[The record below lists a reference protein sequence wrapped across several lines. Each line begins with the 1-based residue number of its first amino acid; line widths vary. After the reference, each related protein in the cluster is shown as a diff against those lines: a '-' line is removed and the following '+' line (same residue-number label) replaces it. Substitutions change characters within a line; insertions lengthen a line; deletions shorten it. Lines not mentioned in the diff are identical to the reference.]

1 MPSSSDTPQTTPSAP
16 KPLLRL
22 IPLEDT
28 VVFPNM
34 GITLTEEVGDDER
47 VVLVPRHENEFLDVG
62 TIAEVTERLRLPG
75 GGHAVALSGEHR
87 ALIGAAQTG
96 PGGELRVEVDERPDE
111 VPTNKKT
118 RELEREYRATVEEIL
133 ELRGDDGR
141 IAAFLRAIAEPGAL
155 ADSAGYSPNLSYEQK
170 VQLLRTLDVTE
181 RLELSVRLQRES
193 LAELQIRKRIRED
206 VQEGAEKQ
214 QREYF
219 LRKQMDSIRK
229 ELGEDDASVA
239 DEYRTKIEDADMP
252 EPVKE
257 QALKELSRL
266 ERMGEQTGESSMIRT
281 YLDWLIAV
289 PWGKRS
295 DEHLDPVAARAVLD
309 ADHAGLEDVKDRV
322 TEYLAVR
329 KLRQDRGIEA
339 DPKSGAILTLIG
351 PPGTGKTSIGESI
364 ARATGR
370 EFVRMSL
377 GGVRDEAEI
386 RGHRRT
392 YIGALPGRL
401 VRALRDA
408 GTMNPVILLDEVD
421 KVGAD
426 WRGDPSAALLEVL
439 DPAQNHSFRDH
450 YLDVELD
457 LSQVMFLATANV
469 ADTIPG
475 PLLDRMEVIRF
486 DGYTSEE
493 KLAIAKG
500 YLWPRQRDRNGL
512 REDEVAISDEVLRTI
527 ISEYTREAGVRNLER
542 ELGTVLRKTATK
554 IASAQNQSETNGDK
568 ADVAPETDAQDGA
581 KPNTKS
587 NGKVPDAEVKQAA
600 KKAKGAKATKA
611 AKPTPVKIDLE
622 VVRDALGRQK
632 FFQESAS
639 RTATPGVATGLAVTG
654 TGGDVLFVEA
664 TAMKA
669 GESAPGNALVL
680 TGQLGD
686 VMKESA
692 RIALSYVR
700 GHAHELG
707 IEESA
712 FEGQEF
718 HVHVPAGAIPKDG
731 PSAGVTMVTALASLL
746 SGRPVKHT
754 VGMTGEVTLQGR
766 VLPIGG
772 LKQKALAAHAAG
784 LTDVILPE
792 RNRGDLDEI
801 PEEVR
806 EQMAFHPV
814 MTVQEVL
821 DRALEPARVDTST
834 DGAREAPATATPVA
848 S

>member
-1 MPSSSDTPQTTPSAP
+1 MPSPTDKPQIQPSQP

-22 IPLEDT
+22 IPLDDT
-28 VVFPNM
+28 VVFPSM
-34 GITLTEEVGDDER
+34 GITLTIDVGDDER
-47 VVLVPRHENEFLDVG
+47 VVLVPRHENEFLEVG
-62 TIAEVTERLRLPG
+62 TIAEVTEQIRLPG
-75 GGHAVALSGEHR
+75 GGRAVAISGQHR
-87 ALIGAAQTG
+87 GLIGAAQTG
-96 PGGELRVEVDERPDE
+96 PGGELRVEVEERPDE
-111 VPTNKKT
+111 VPVDGRT
-118 RELEREYRATVEEIL
+118 RELEREYRAIVEEIL

-170 VQLLRTLDVTE
+170 VELLRTLDVTE
-181 RLELSVRLQRES
+181 RLKLAVKLQRES
-193 LAELQIRKRIRED
+193 LAELQVRKRIRED

-229 ELGEDDASVA
+229 ELGDDDASVVE
-239 DEYRTKIEDADMP
+239 EYRAKIEEAHMP
-252 EPVKE
+252 EAVKE
-257 QALKELSRL
+257 QALKELGRL

-295 DEHLDPVAARAVLD
+295 EEHLDPVAARAVLD
-309 ADHAGLEDVKDRV
+309 ADHAGLEDVKDRI

-329 KLRQDRGIEA
+329 KLRQERGIEA

-457 LSQVMFLATANV
+457 LSQVLFLATANV

-512 REDEVAISDEVLRTI
+512 REDEVEISDEVLRTI

-542 ELGTVLRKTATK
+542 ELGTVLRKTATR
-554 IASAQNQSETNGDK
+554 IASAQSQSEEQPEEQPK
-568 ADVAPETDAQDGA
+568 ATAANAGQA
-581 KPNTKS
+581 SAASK
-587 NGKVPDAEVKQAA
+587 KQAA
-600 KKAKGAKATKA
+600 ADAEKKPARKKKQEGTKSQPA
-611 AKPTPVKIDLE
+611 IAIPVKIDLE
-622 VVRDALGRQK
+622 LVRDALGRQK
-632 FFQESAS
+632 FFQESAA

-654 TGGDVLFVEA
+654 AGGDVLFVEA
-664 TAMKA
+664 TAMKT
-669 GESAPGNALVL
+669 GGPGGKGLVL

-692 RIALSYVR
+692 QIALSYVR
-700 GHAHELG
+700 GHAERLG
-707 IEESA
+707 IDESA
-712 FEGQEF
+712 FENREF

-772 LKQKALAAHAAG
+772 LKQKVLAAHAAG

-806 EQMAFHPV
+806 KQMTFHPV

-821 DRALEPARVDTST
+821 DRALEPARD
-834 DGAREAPATATPVA
+834 VA
-848 S
+848 HLS